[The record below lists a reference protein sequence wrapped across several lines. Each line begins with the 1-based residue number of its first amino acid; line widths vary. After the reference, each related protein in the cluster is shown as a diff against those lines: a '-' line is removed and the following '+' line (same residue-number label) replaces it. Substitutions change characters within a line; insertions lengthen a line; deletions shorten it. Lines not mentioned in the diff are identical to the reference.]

1 MKYTIYA
8 LVDGRGKPY
17 YIGKTNSMP
26 RRRKEHLEAL
36 KSGDRAPRYVKARR
50 LRKRG
55 TKFRM
60 KALAKAL
67 SERDANTIERAFIKD
82 YRKRGGLTNL
92 TWGAPDEV
100 LISNGVSMTKY
111 YKKKNKKGKK
121 NAKNTRKQ
129 KRRR

>member
-17 YIGKTNSMP
+17 YIGKTANYIQ
-26 RRRKEHLEAL
+26 RRKAHLKAL
-36 KSGDRAPRYVKARR
+36 NSGDKAPRYVKARQ
-50 LRKRG
+50 LRRRG
-55 TKFRM
+55 GKFRM

-111 YKKKNKKGKK
+111 YKKKNAKKKTKK
-121 NAKNTRKQ
+121 KKLTKRK
-129 KRRR
+129 R